1 MQLQDSSI
9 RRQSDIEATRVVNKA
24 DNLIKC
30 NFKMYLF
37 GYVFFF
43 YLLFLVRNNIFRL
56 KRSKKKL
63 FIKMYIIE
71 PTTERTGE
79 RREIFRCNSVVIRNL
94 FRDTSQ
100 KSGNRPV
107 RMNHRYWY
115 GMIGLNS

>member
-1 MQLQDSSI
+1 
-9 RRQSDIEATRVVNKA
+9 
-24 DNLIKC
+24 
-30 NFKMYLF
+30 
-37 GYVFFF
+37 
-43 YLLFLVRNNIFRL
+43 
-56 KRSKKKL
+56 
-63 FIKMYIIE
+63 MYIIE